1 MRRLLSFILFL
12 CVTIGVYAQTDY
24 GLTVGGTAV
33 NSSNRNDVMGDGTVS
48 YDPTTH
54 TLKLKDASIDGYATG
69 SAIKANSRI
78 VIDLDGNSTLYAP
91 TCMENSYSAASE
103 SDFGTTITSSSGNGT
118 LKMVGSYGIMTT
130 NGGGLYI
137 HDCTVNTDCISTSFF
152 GDTEGKNKTLKIE
165 RAKADLNGSS
175 NTPCIF
181 GYEKLVFD
189 GSKVIEPSGAY
200 YEYDGF
206 GAMYKSDGTFCV
218 NMKIGLDEATDY
230 GISGATLNDVAFS
243 VNSENYADVLGDGT
257 LSYNPEQNTLTMNGT
272 HLYGLIVF
280 DLCKPDLRINI
291 VGTQNSIEGY
301 CMINTSCTLVG
312 NNTKKAVT
320 SQLNV
325 NSIGLAS
332 SLTIQNLAV
341 EFIGSKLGFQSQS
354 GTASLTLRNATVN
367 ANGAEGVFKS
377 IPSLVLEDC
386 EILTPEGAYYDAE
399 KKYIVDESGNRVT
412 GVVTIGPKV
421 EPVVEYYIKI
431 GDMMITSENCADV
444 LGDGTLSYDPETN
457 VLLLNN
463 LQAAEKSL
471 YIGSSSYDHS
481 FETMKAMNNGLAG
494 IKVKVTGDNALESL
508 WFYGG
513 VDGTLCGDGTLVL
526 EEPNMTGSAISSLD
540 NLLIE
545 DCNLVLTAPDGNGI
559 YMWYGL
565 GWGCPGKLT
574 IRNAS
579 LRINA
584 RIECIGDF
592 SSLVLESCYVYS
604 PAGAH
609 YDKEKHAIVDKD
621 GKIVYVTGNL
631 IIRKGAPQFP
641 GSGTEDDPFILS
653 EGTNTFTTPVG
664 EAYYKY
670 TATEDCVM
678 QIEVKE
684 ESGVTGD
691 IYNEKDFCYRDESKL
706 ESREVLVRKG
716 VSKILWI
723 VSTDPDNEVSVKFRE
738 PGEGEIEYKAI
749 PLNEGDNPIPAIDA
763 NKKPVLWYKLLIPA
777 GTSAVCTFTD
787 EVNWYIDE
795 SRNYI
800 LCGVKDIDIRAMTI
814 SHVTFFTVYYMP
826 EGGNANV
833 KLEGPVTPEKGT
845 GTKDDPFV
853 LDGILPPPSPVPGTG
868 EGDPGKPGT
877 GPGGTGT
884 GSYTNP
890 PTIIA
895 PPAGT
900 SSCYTFTATDDCV
913 LGLAV
918 SVGNEFEGK
927 LIINGVDAG
936 NIDDRE
942 VLLRKGNVVML
953 DIVNA
958 GKDDL
963 VAVNL
968 REPGEGEIW
977 YKAILL
983 DEGTHTIPA
992 IISSKNV
999 ALWYKVVVPDMRN
1012 ISLTTSSI
1020 GDMAVFAEDNADS
1033 EVEGSM
1039 VTAGDEGL
1047 EYSHDNTT
1055 GSDEPLYFKVSDMAS
1070 GCTATVVFS
1079 EELGII
1085 EVTADG
1091 TVTAPAYNVSGQR
1104 VGNGYKGVTIMNGKK
1119 FVRR

>member
-24 GLTVGGTAV
+24 GLTVAGTEV
-33 NSSNRNDVMGDGTVS
+33 TSSNAGDILGDGKVS
-48 YDPTTH
+48 YDAVSK
-54 TLKLKDASIDGYATG
+54 TLHLKDADIQSYGTG
-69 SAIKANSRI
+69 IAAKDKIT
-78 VIDLDGNSTLYAP
+78 IDLTGNSTIDAT
-91 TCMENSYSAASE
+91 TCFASE
-103 SDFGTTITSSSGNGT
+103 YNAADNSDFGTTITSSSGGT
-118 LKMVGSYGIMTT
+118 LNLVGRDGILSFH
-130 NGGGLYI
+130 GGLLI
-137 HDCTVNTDCISTSFF
+137 TDCTLNAECSMSALN
-152 GDTEGKNKTLKIE
+152 GDLYGQNKTLKIVHSDINLKGT
-165 RAKADLNGSS
+165 ATD
-175 NTPCIF
+175 PCISN
-181 GYEKLVFD
+181 YETFILD
-189 GSKVIEPSGAY
+189 RCQIAEPSDAFFK
-200 YEYDGF
+200 YEWGY
-206 GAMYKSDGTFCV
+206 GAMYQGTTDNFCV
-218 NMKIGLDEATDY
+218 SLKIKADKGSDY
-230 GISGATLNDVAFS
+230 GISGATLNDVAFT

-367 ANGAEGVFKS
+367 ANAAEGVFKY

-421 EPVVEYYIKI
+421 EPVVGYGIWI
-431 GDMMITSENCADV
+431 GFSPYDRLEITSENCSDV
-444 LGDGTLSYDPETN
+444 LGDGTVSYDPATN
-457 VLLLNN
+457 VLSLNN
-463 LQAAEKSL
+463 LQAPDG
-471 YIGSSSYDHS
+471 YIELGELDYDMS
-481 FETMKAMNNGLAG
+481 IQTMEAMNKDLAG
-494 IKVKVTGDNALESL
+494 IKVKVIGDNALGSL
-508 WFYGG
+508 YFYGG
-513 VDGTLCGDGTLVL
+513 VNGTLCGDGNLL
-526 EEPNMTGSAISSLD
+526 LQKNMDGPTPALHSWD

-545 DCNLVLTAPDGNGI
+545 DCNLVARGGI
-559 YMWYGL
+559 GIEMWSYMGA
-565 GWGCPGKLT
+565 PGKLT
-574 IRNAS
+574 IRNATIKIESS
-579 LRINA
+579 LQR
-584 RIECIGDF
+584 ECIESLTD
-592 SSLVLESCYVYS
+592 LVLDGCYIYS
-604 PAGAH
+604 PVGAH
-609 YDKEKHAIVDKD
+609 YDKEKYAIVDKD
-621 GKIVYVTGNL
+621 GKDVKGNL

-691 IYNEKDFCYRDESKL
+691 IYYEKASAYTEKL
-706 ESREVLVRKG
+706 ESREKLVRKG
-716 VSKILWI
+716 VSIILRI
-723 VSTDPDNEVSVKFRE
+723 VSTDPDNEVTVKFRE
-738 PGEGEIEYKAI
+738 IREGETWEKAI
-749 PLNEGDNPIPAIDA
+749 LLNEGDNPIPAIDR
-763 NKKPVLWYKLLIPA
+763 KKVAMWYKLPVPA
-777 GTSAVCTFTD
+777 GTRSVCTFTD
-787 EVNWYIDE
+787 YVSMYRNEVSVE
-795 SRNYI
+795 SI
-800 LCGVKDIDIRAMTI
+800 MTRDYLFDMPAI
-814 SHVTFFTVYYMP
+814 TKPQVFFFSVSSMP

-927 LIINGVDAG
+927 LIINGYDAG

-953 DIVNA
+953 DIANA

-992 IISSKNV
+992 IIGSKNV

-1020 GDMAVFAEDNADS
+1020 GDMAVFAEDDADS

-1091 TVTAPAYNVSGQR
+1091 TVTAHAYNVSGQR

-1119 FVRR
+1119 FVRK

>member
-12 CVTIGVYAQTDY
+12 CAAIGVYAQTDY
-24 GLTVGGTAV
+24 GLTVAGTEV
-33 NSSNRNDVMGDGTVS
+33 TSSNAGDILGDGKVS
-48 YDPTTH
+48 YDAASK
-54 TLKLKDASIDGYATG
+54 TLHLKDAAIQSYGTG
-69 SAIKANSRI
+69 IAAKDKIT
-78 VIDLDGNSTLYAP
+78 IDLTGNSTIDAT
-91 TCMENSYSAASE
+91 TCFASE
-103 SDFGTTITSSSGNGT
+103 YNAADNSDFGTTITSSSGGT
-118 LKMVGSYGIMTT
+118 LNLVGRDGILSFH
-130 NGGGLYI
+130 GGLLI
-137 HDCTVNTDCISTSFF
+137 TDCTLNAECSMSALN
-152 GDTEGKNKTLKIE
+152 GDLYGQNKTLKIVHSDINLKGT
-165 RAKADLNGSS
+165 ATD
-175 NTPCIF
+175 PCISN
-181 GYEKLVFD
+181 YETFILD
-189 GSKVIEPSGAY
+189 RCQIAEPSDAFFK
-200 YEYDGF
+200 YEWGY
-206 GAMYKSDGTFCV
+206 GAMYQGTTDNFCV
-218 NMKIGLDEATDY
+218 SLKIKADKGSDY
-230 GISGATLNDVAFS
+230 GISGATLNDVAFT

-272 HLYGLIVF
+272 HLYGLIVL

-341 EFIGSKLGFQSQS
+341 EFIGSKQGFQSQS

-367 ANGAEGVFKS
+367 ANGAAGVFKS

-421 EPVVEYYIKI
+421 EPVVEYYIEI
-431 GDMMITSENCADV
+431 GDVMITSENCADV
-444 LGDGTLSYDPETN
+444 LGDGTLSYDPVEN
-457 VLLLNN
+457 VLYLNN
-463 LQAAEKSL
+463 LQTPDK
-471 YIGSSSYDHS
+471 YIRIGNRDVGEDFDFSIV
-481 FETMKAMNNGLAG
+481 KIKNQALNG
-494 IKVKVTGDNALESL
+494 IKIKVTGDNIIKYLDS
-508 WFYGG
+508 FYF
-513 VDGTLCGDGTLVL
+513 VDVTICGDGNLSVIDDRGGTDAIWVCESLVV
-526 EEPNMTGSAISSLD
+526 
-540 NLLIE
+540 E
-545 DCNLVLTAPDGNGI
+545 DCNVTVSNLNKEYDR
-559 YMWYGL
+559 GL
-565 GWGCPGKLT
+565 SIEDGKLT
-574 IRNAS
+574 IRNANVTIHS
-579 LRINA
+579 NWDCIVNRNG
-584 RIECIGDF
+584 IELDG
-592 SSLVLESCYVYS
+592 CYIYS
-604 PAGAH
+604 PTGARLND
-609 YDKEKHAIVDKD
+609 DKTCIFGKD
-621 GKIVYVTGNL
+621 GKIVKGNL

-653 EGTNTFTTPVG
+653 EGTTFTTPVG

-670 TATEDCVM
+670 KATEDCVM

-691 IYNEKDFCYRDESKL
+691 IYVQGFYKDREKL
-706 ESREVLVRKG
+706 ESREKYVAERLTM
-716 VSKILWI
+716 ILRI
-723 VSTDPDNEVSVKFRE
+723 VSTDPDNEVTVKFRE
-738 PGEGEIEYKAI
+738 IREGETWEKAI
-749 PLNEGDNPIPAIDA
+749 LLNEGDNPIPAIDR
-763 NKKPVLWYKLLIPA
+763 KKVPMWYKLPLSA
-777 GTSAVCTFTD
+777 GTAATVNFS
-787 EVNWYIDE
+787 EKVNWYRIYNYQIYFEKDDVSLCEIPAVLWSDE
-795 SRNYI
+795 HFFY
-800 LCGVKDIDIRAMTI
+800 
-814 SHVTFFTVYYMP
+814 VTSMP

-833 KLEGPVTPEKGT
+833 KIEGPVTPEKGT

-927 LIINGVDAG
+927 LTINGVDAG

-953 DIVNA
+953 DIANA

-1020 GDMAVFAEDNADS
+1020 GDMAVFAEDDADS

-1085 EVTADG
+1085 EVTTDG

-1104 VGNGYKGVTIMNGKK
+1104 IGNGYKGVTIMNGKK

>member
-12 CVTIGVYAQTDY
+12 CAAIGVYAQTDY
-24 GLTVGGTAV
+24 GLTVAGTEV
-33 NSSNRNDVMGDGTVS
+33 TSSNAGDILGDGKVS
-48 YDPTTH
+48 YDAVSK
-54 TLKLKDASIDGYATG
+54 TLHLKDAAIQSYGTG
-69 SAIKANSRI
+69 IAAKDKIT
-78 VIDLDGNSTLYAP
+78 IDLTGNSTIDAT
-91 TCMENSYSAASE
+91 TCFASE
-103 SDFGTTITSSSGNGT
+103 YNAADNSDFGTTITSSSGGT
-118 LKMVGSYGIMTT
+118 LNLVGRDGILSFH
-130 NGGGLYI
+130 GGLLI
-137 HDCTVNTDCISTSFF
+137 TDCTLNSECSMSALN
-152 GDTEGKNKTLKIE
+152 GDLYGQNKTLKIVHS
-165 RAKADLNGSS
+165 DLNLKG
-175 NTPCIF
+175 TATDPCISN
-181 GYEKLVFD
+181 YETFILD
-189 GSKVIEPSGAY
+189 RCQIAEPSDAFFK
-200 YEYDGF
+200 YEWGY
-206 GAMYKSDGTFCV
+206 GAMYQGTTDNFCV
-218 NMKIGLDEATDY
+218 SLKIKADKGSDY
-230 GISGATLNDVAFS
+230 GISGATLNDVAFT

-341 EFIGSKLGFQSQS
+341 EFIGSKQGFQSQS

-421 EPVVEYYIKI
+421 EPVVDYDIYFLVD
-431 GDMMITSENCADV
+431 GVRTYVTSENCNDV
-444 LGDGTLSYDPETN
+444 LGDGTLSYDPVAN

-463 LQAAEKSL
+463 LQAAEKPL
-471 YIGSSSYDHS
+471 YIGSPSYDNS

-494 IKVKVTGDNALESL
+494 IKVKVTGNNALESL

-513 VDGTLCGDGTLVL
+513 VDGTLCGDGTLA
-526 EEPNMTGSAISSLD
+526 GSIISSFD

-545 DCNLVLTAPDGNGI
+545 DCNLVLTAPVGNGI
-559 YMWYGL
+559 YMWYNW

-579 LRINA
+579 VKTNTSAACMDGLS
-584 RIECIGDF
+584 E
-592 SSLVLESCYVYS
+592 LVLDGCYIYS

-609 YDKEKHAIVDKD
+609 YDKEKQAIVDKD
-621 GKIVYVTGNL
+621 GKIVKGNL

-641 GSGTEDDPFILS
+641 DSGTEDDPFILS

-691 IYNEKDFCYRDESKL
+691 IYYEKASAYTEKL
-706 ESREVLVRKG
+706 ESREMLVRKG
-716 VSKILWI
+716 VSIILRI
-723 VSTDPDNEVSVKFRE
+723 VSTDPDNEVTVKFRE
-738 PGEGEIEYKAI
+738 PGDGEIWYKAI
-749 PLNEGDNPIPAIDA
+749 PLNEGDNPIPAIDSK
-763 NKKPVLWYKLLIPA
+763 KKPAMWYKLPVPA
-777 GTSAVCTFTD
+777 GTRSVCTFTD
-787 EVNWYIDE
+787 YVSMYRNEVSVE
-795 SRNYI
+795 S
-800 LCGVKDIDIRAMTI
+800 IRTRDYLFDMPAITKPQ
-814 SHVTFFTVYYMP
+814 VFFFSVSSMP

-927 LIINGVDAG
+927 LTINGYDAG

-992 IISSKNV
+992 IIGSKNV

-1020 GDMAVFAEDNADS
+1020 GDMAVFAEDDADS

-1070 GCTATVVFS
+1070 GCTATIVFC

-1085 EVTADG
+1085 EVTTDG

-1104 VGNGYKGVTIMNGKK
+1104 VGNGYKGVTIMNGRK

>member
-1 MRRLLSFILFL
+1 M
-12 CVTIGVYAQTDY
+12 
-24 GLTVGGTAV
+24 
-33 NSSNRNDVMGDGTVS
+33 
-48 YDPTTH
+48 
-54 TLKLKDASIDGYATG
+54 
-69 SAIKANSRI
+69 
-78 VIDLDGNSTLYAP
+78 LDG
-91 TCMENSYSAASE
+91 C
-103 SDFGTTITSSSGNGT
+103 
-118 LKMVGSYGIMTT
+118 
-130 NGGGLYI
+130 YI
-137 HDCTVNTDCISTSFF
+137 
-152 GDTEGKNKTLKIE
+152 
-165 RAKADLNGSS
+165 
-175 NTPCIF
+175 
-181 GYEKLVFD
+181 
-189 GSKVIEPSGAY
+189 
-200 YEYDGF
+200 
-206 GAMYKSDGTFCV
+206 
-218 NMKIGLDEATDY
+218 
-230 GISGATLNDVAFS
+230 
-243 VNSENYADVLGDGT
+243 
-257 LSYNPEQNTLTMNGT
+257 
-272 HLYGLIVF
+272 
-280 DLCKPDLRINI
+280 
-291 VGTQNSIEGY
+291 
-301 CMINTSCTLVG
+301 
-312 NNTKKAVT
+312 
-320 SQLNV
+320 
-325 NSIGLAS
+325 
-332 SLTIQNLAV
+332 
-341 EFIGSKLGFQSQS
+341 
-354 GTASLTLRNATVN
+354 
-367 ANGAEGVFKS
+367 
-377 IPSLVLEDC
+377 
-386 EILTPEGAYYDAE
+386 
-399 KKYIVDESGNRVT
+399 
-412 GVVTIGPKV
+412 
-421 EPVVEYYIKI
+421 
-431 GDMMITSENCADV
+431 
-444 LGDGTLSYDPETN
+444 
-457 VLLLNN
+457 
-463 LQAAEKSL
+463 
-471 YIGSSSYDHS
+471 
-481 FETMKAMNNGLAG
+481 
-494 IKVKVTGDNALESL
+494 
-508 WFYGG
+508 
-513 VDGTLCGDGTLVL
+513 
-526 EEPNMTGSAISSLD
+526 
-540 NLLIE
+540 
-545 DCNLVLTAPDGNGI
+545 
-559 YMWYGL
+559 
-565 GWGCPGKLT
+565 
-574 IRNAS
+574 
-579 LRINA
+579 
-584 RIECIGDF
+584 
-592 SSLVLESCYVYS
+592 YS
-604 PAGAH
+604 PVGAH
-609 YDKEKHAIVDKD
+609 YDKEKQTIVDKD
-621 GKIVYVTGNL
+621 GKIVKGNL

-641 GSGTEDDPFILS
+641 GSGTKDDPFILS
-653 EGTNTFTTPVG
+653 EGATFTTPVG

-678 QIEVKE
+678 QIEVKD
-684 ESGVTGD
+684 GVTGE
-691 IYNEKDFCYRDESKL
+691 IYNEIAYDYRRKL
-706 ESREVLVRKG
+706 ESHERIVYEG
-716 VSKILWI
+716 VSFILRI

-749 PLNEGDNPIPAIDA
+749 PLNEGDNPIPAIDW
-763 NKKPVLWYKLLIPA
+763 KKVPMWYKFPVPA
-777 GTSAVCTFTD
+777 GTSAVFTFTD
-787 EVNWYIDE
+787 D
-795 SRNYI
+795 
-800 LCGVKDIDIRAMTI
+800 VKCSINEYWHDTWIIVPDHDHFSYTARTKPYVI
-814 SHVTFFTVYYMP
+814 FFAVYSMP

-927 LIINGVDAG
+927 LTINGVDAG

-1020 GDMAVFAEDNADS
+1020 GDMAVFAEDDADS

-1104 VGNGYKGVTIMNGKK
+1104 VGNGYKGVTIMNGRK

>member
-12 CVTIGVYAQTDY
+12 CAAIGVYAQTDY
-24 GLTVGGTAV
+24 GLTVAGTEV
-33 NSSNRNDVMGDGTVS
+33 TSSNAGDILGDGKVS
-48 YDPTTH
+48 YDAASK
-54 TLKLKDASIDGYATG
+54 TLHLKDAAIQSYGTG
-69 SAIKANSRI
+69 IAAKDKIT
-78 VIDLDGNSTLYAP
+78 IDLTGNSTIDAT
-91 TCMENSYSAASE
+91 TCFASE
-103 SDFGTTITSSSGNGT
+103 YNAADNSDFGTTITSSSGGT
-118 LKMVGSYGIMTT
+118 LNLVGRDGILSFH
-130 NGGGLYI
+130 GGLLI
-137 HDCTVNTDCISTSFF
+137 TECTLNSECSMSALN
-152 GDTEGKNKTLKIE
+152 GDLYGQNKTLKIVHSDINLKGT
-165 RAKADLNGSS
+165 ATD
-175 NTPCIF
+175 PCISN
-181 GYEKLVFD
+181 YETFILD
-189 GSKVIEPSGAY
+189 RCQIAEPSDAFFK
-200 YEYDGF
+200 YEWGY
-206 GAMYKSDGTFCV
+206 GAMYQGTTDNFCV
-218 NMKIGLDEATDY
+218 SLKIKADKGSDY
-230 GISGATLNDVAFS
+230 GISGATLNDVAFT

-341 EFIGSKLGFQSQS
+341 EFIGSKQGFQSQS
-354 GTASLTLRNATVN
+354 GSASLTLRNATVN

-421 EPVVEYYIKI
+421 EPVVQYDIYFLVD
-431 GDMMITSENCADV
+431 GVRTYVTSENCNDV
-444 LGDGTLSYDPETN
+444 LGDGTLSYDPVAN

-463 LQAAEKSL
+463 LQAAEKPL
-471 YIGSSSYDHS
+471 YIGSPSYDNS

-494 IKVKVTGDNALESL
+494 IKVKVTGNNALESL

-513 VDGTLCGDGTLVL
+513 VDGTLCGDGTLA
-526 EEPNMTGSAISSLD
+526 GSIISSHD

-545 DCNLVLTAPDGNGI
+545 DCNLVLTAPVGNGI
-559 YMWYGL
+559 YMWYNW

-579 LRINA
+579 VKTNTSAACMDGLS
-584 RIECIGDF
+584 E
-592 SSLVLESCYVYS
+592 LVLDGCYIYS

-609 YDKEKHAIVDKD
+609 YDKEKHAILDKD
-621 GKIVYVTGNL
+621 GKEVTGNL

-641 GSGTEDDPFILS
+641 GSGTEDDPFILG

-670 TATEDCVM
+670 TATEECVM
-678 QIEVKE
+678 QIEVDE
-684 ESGVTGD
+684 QSGVTGD
-691 IYNEKDFCYRDESKL
+691 IYNERDPWYREKL
-706 ESREVLVRKG
+706 ESREMLLSEG
-716 VSKILWI
+716 VSKILRI
-723 VSTDPDNEVSVKFRE
+723 VSTDPDNEVTVKFRE
-738 PGEGEIEYKAI
+738 PGEGETWYKAI
-749 PLNEGDNPIPAIDA
+749 PLNEGDNPIPAIDWK
-763 NKKPVLWYKLLIPA
+763 KKPALWYKLLIPA

-787 EVNWYIDE
+787 EVDWYIDE

-800 LCGVKDIDIRAMTI
+800 FCGVKDVDIRATTI
-814 SHVTFFTVYYMP
+814 SHVTFFNVYSMP

-927 LIINGVDAG
+927 LTINGYDAG

-1020 GDMAVFAEDNADS
+1020 GDMAVFAEDDADS

-1085 EVTADG
+1085 EVTTDG
-1091 TVTAPAYNVSGQR
+1091 TVTAPAFNVSGQR

>member
-12 CVTIGVYAQTDY
+12 CAAIGVYAQTDY
-24 GLTVGGTAV
+24 GLTVAGTEV
-33 NSSNRNDVMGDGTVS
+33 TSSNAGDILGDGKVS
-48 YDPTTH
+48 YDAASK
-54 TLKLKDASIDGYATG
+54 TLHLKDAAIQSYGTG
-69 SAIKANSRI
+69 IAAKDKIT
-78 VIDLDGNSTLYAP
+78 IDLTGNSTIDAT
-91 TCMENSYSAASE
+91 TCFASE
-103 SDFGTTITSSSGNGT
+103 YNAADNSDFGTTITSSSGGT
-118 LKMVGSYGIMTT
+118 LNLVGRDGILSFH
-130 NGGGLYI
+130 GGLLI
-137 HDCTVNTDCISTSFF
+137 TDCTLNAECSMSALN
-152 GDTEGKNKTLKIE
+152 GDLYGQNKTLKIVHS
-165 RAKADLNGSS
+165 DLNLKG
-175 NTPCIF
+175 TATDPCISN
-181 GYEKLVFD
+181 YETFTLD
-189 GSKVIEPSGAY
+189 RCQIAEPSDAFFK
-200 YEYDGF
+200 YEWGY
-206 GAMYKSDGTFCV
+206 GAMYQGTTDNFCV
-218 NMKIGLDEATDY
+218 SLKIEADKGSDY
-230 GISGATLNDVAFS
+230 GISGSTLNDVAFT

-341 EFIGSKLGFQSQS
+341 EFIGSKQGFQSQS

-386 EILTPEGAYYDAE
+386 EILTPEGAYYDPA

-412 GVVTIGPKV
+412 GVVTIGHKA
-421 EPVVEYYIKI
+421 EPVVNYGINFIDLESWVETF
-431 GDMMITSENCADV
+431 ITSENCTDV
-444 LGDGTLSYDPETN
+444 LGDGTMSYDPATN
-457 VLLLNN
+457 VLSLNN
-463 LQAAEKSL
+463 LQTARKSL
-471 YIGSSSYDHS
+471 RIGHDDFH
-481 FETMKAMNNGLAG
+481 FENEVALNKGLAG
-494 IKVKVTGDNALESL
+494 IKVKVTGDNALEEL
-508 WFYGG
+508 VFNGG
-513 VDGTLCGDGTLVL
+513 VNGTLCGDGTLVL
-526 EEPNMTGSAISSLD
+526 DQSSWASCALHSYD

-545 DCNLVLTAPDGNGI
+545 DCNLVIKAAEGYGI
-559 YMWYGL
+559 TLWEDL
-565 GWGCPGKLT
+565 GCPGKLT

-579 LRINA
+579 VKINTSA
-584 RIECIGDF
+584 TCMHRLTE
-592 SSLVLESCYVYS
+592 LVLDGCYIYS
-604 PAGAH
+604 PVGAH
-609 YDKEKHAIVDKD
+609 YDKEEHAIVDKD
-621 GKIVYVTGNL
+621 GKIVKGNL

-641 GSGTEDDPFILS
+641 GSGTKDDPFILS
-653 EGTNTFTTPVG
+653 EGTTFTTPVG
-664 EAYYKY
+664 EAYYEY

-691 IYNEKDFCYRDESKL
+691 IYYERDSWYREEL
-706 ESREVLVRKG
+706 ESREMLVHKG
-716 VSKILWI
+716 FNRILRI

-749 PLNEGDNPIPAIDA
+749 PLNEGDNPIPAIDW
-763 NKKPVLWYKLLIPA
+763 KKVPMWYKLLIPA

-787 EVNWYIDE
+787 EVDWFLDE
-795 SRNYI
+795 SMTYAFFG
-800 LCGVKDIDIRAMTI
+800 LKDLDIRATTK
-814 SHVTFFTVYYMP
+814 SRVTFFSVSSMP

-833 KLEGPVTPEKGT
+833 KLVGPVTPEKGT

-927 LIINGVDAG
+927 LTINGYDAG

-953 DIVNA
+953 DIANA

-1020 GDMAVFAEDNADS
+1020 GDMAVFAEDDADS

-1104 VGNGYKGVTIMNGKK
+1104 VGNGYKGVTIVNGKK

>member
-24 GLTVGGTAV
+24 GLTVAGTEV
-33 NSSNRNDVMGDGTVS
+33 TSSNAGDILGDGKVS
-48 YDPTTH
+48 YDAASK
-54 TLKLKDASIDGYATG
+54 TLHLKDAAIQSYGTG
-69 SAIKANSRI
+69 IAAKDKIT
-78 VIDLDGNSTLYAP
+78 IDLTGNSTIDAT
-91 TCMENSYSAASE
+91 TCFASE
-103 SDFGTTITSSSGNGT
+103 YNAADNSDFGTTITSSSGGT
-118 LKMVGSYGIMTT
+118 LNLVGRDGILSFH
-130 NGGGLYI
+130 GGLLI
-137 HDCTVNTDCISTSFF
+137 TDCTLNSECSMSALN
-152 GDTEGKNKTLKIE
+152 GDLYGQNKTLKIVHSDINLKGT
-165 RAKADLNGSS
+165 ATD
-175 NTPCIF
+175 PCISN
-181 GYEKLVFD
+181 YETFILD
-189 GSKVIEPSGAY
+189 RCQIAEPSDAFFK
-200 YEYDGF
+200 YEWGY
-206 GAMYKSDGTFCV
+206 GAMYQGTTDNFCV
-218 NMKIGLDEATDY
+218 SLKIKADKGSDY
-230 GISGATLNDVAFS
+230 GISGATLNDVAFT

-272 HLYGLIVF
+272 HLYGLIVL

-421 EPVVEYYIKI
+421 EPVVNYGINFVDLESWVETF
-431 GDMMITSENCADV
+431 ITSENCTDV
-444 LGDGTLSYDPETN
+444 LGDGTMSYDPATN
-457 VLLLNN
+457 VLSLNN
-463 LQAAEKSL
+463 LQTAGKSL
-471 YIGSSSYDHS
+471 RIGHYDFHL
-481 FETMKAMNNGLAG
+481 ENMVALNKGMAG
-494 IKVKVTGDNALESL
+494 IKVKVTGDNALQEL
-508 WFYGG
+508 VFYGG
-513 VDGTLCGDGTLVL
+513 VNGTLCGDGNLVL
-526 EEPNMTGSAISSLD
+526 DQSSWASCALYSYD

-545 DCNLVLTAPDGNGI
+545 DCNLVIKAAEGYGI
-559 YMWYGL
+559 TLWEDL
-565 GWGCPGKLT
+565 GCPGKLT

-579 LRINA
+579 VKINTSA
-584 RIECIGDF
+584 TCMHRLTE
-592 SSLVLESCYVYS
+592 LVLDGCYIYS
-604 PAGAH
+604 PVGAH
-609 YDKEKHAIVDKD
+609 YDKEKHAIVGKD
-621 GKIVYVTGNL
+621 GNPVKGNL

-641 GSGTEDDPFILS
+641 GSGTKDDPFILS
-653 EGTNTFTTPVG
+653 EGTTFTTPVG
-664 EAYYKY
+664 ETYYKY

-691 IYNEKDFCYRDESKL
+691 IYVEWYSKDREKL
-706 ESREVLVRKG
+706 ESREKLVWEG
-716 VSKILWI
+716 LPMILRI
-723 VSTDPDNEVSVKFRE
+723 VSTDPDNEVTVKFRE
-738 PGEGEIEYKAI
+738 PREGETRDKAI
-749 PLNEGDNPIPAIDA
+749 LLNEGDNPIPAIDR
-763 NKKPVLWYKLLIPA
+763 KKVPMWYKLPLSA
-777 GTSAVCTFTD
+777 GTAATVNFS
-787 EVNWYIDE
+787 EKVNWYRIYNNILLFEEDDVSLCEIPAVLWSDE
-795 SRNYI
+795 
-800 LCGVKDIDIRAMTI
+800 
-814 SHVTFFTVYYMP
+814 HFFGVYYMP

-833 KLEGPVTPEKGT
+833 KLVGPVTPEKGT

-927 LIINGVDAG
+927 LTINGVDAG

-953 DIVNA
+953 DIANA

-1020 GDMAVFAEDNADS
+1020 GDMAVFAEDDADS

-1104 VGNGYKGVTIMNGKK
+1104 VGNGYKGVTIMNGRK

>member
-12 CVTIGVYAQTDY
+12 CAAIGVYAQTDY
-24 GLTVGGTAV
+24 GLTVAGTEV
-33 NSSNRNDVMGDGTVS
+33 TSSNAGDILGDGKVS
-48 YDPTTH
+48 YDAVSK
-54 TLKLKDASIDGYATG
+54 TLHLKDAAIQSYGTG
-69 SAIKANSRI
+69 IAAKDKIT
-78 VIDLDGNSTLYAP
+78 IDLTGNSTIDAT
-91 TCMENSYSAASE
+91 TCFTTEYNAADN
-103 SDFGTTITSSSGNGT
+103 SDFGTTITSSSGGT
-118 LKMVGSYGIMTT
+118 LNLVGRDGILSFH
-130 NGGGLYI
+130 GGLLI
-137 HDCTVNTDCISTSFF
+137 TECTLNAECSMSALN
-152 GDTEGKNKTLKIE
+152 GDMYGENKTLKIVHSDINLKGT
-165 RAKADLNGSS
+165 ATD
-175 NTPCIF
+175 PCISN
-181 GYEKLVFD
+181 YETFILD
-189 GSKVIEPSGAY
+189 RCQIAEPSDAFFK
-200 YEYDGF
+200 YEWGY
-206 GAMYKSDGTFCV
+206 GAMYQGTTDNFCV
-218 NMKIGLDEATDY
+218 SLKIKADKGSDY
-230 GISGATLNDVAFS
+230 GISGSTLNDVAFT

-341 EFIGSKLGFQSQS
+341 EFIGSKQGFQSQS

-412 GVVTIGPKV
+412 GVVTIGPKA
-421 EPVVEYYIKI
+421 EPVVQYDIYFSVD
-431 GDMMITSENCADV
+431 GVRTYVTSENCADV
-444 LGDGTLSYDPETN
+444 LGDGTLSYDPVAN

-463 LQAAEKSL
+463 LQAAEKPL
-471 YIGSSSYDHS
+471 YIGSPSYDNS

-494 IKVKVTGDNALESL
+494 IKVKVTGNNALESL

-513 VDGTLCGDGTLVL
+513 VDGTLCGDGTLA
-526 EEPNMTGSAISSLD
+526 GSIISSHD

-545 DCNLVLTAPDGNGI
+545 DCNLVLTAPVGNGI
-559 YMWYGL
+559 YMWYNW

-579 LRINA
+579 VKTNTSAACMDGLS
-584 RIECIGDF
+584 D
-592 SSLVLESCYVYS
+592 LVLDGCYIYS

-621 GKIVYVTGNL
+621 GKIVKGNL

-653 EGTNTFTTPVG
+653 EGATFTTPVG
-664 EAYYKY
+664 ETYYKY
-670 TATEDCVM
+670 KATEDCVM

-691 IYNEKDFCYRDESKL
+691 IYVQGFEKDREKL
-706 ESREVLVRKG
+706 ESREKLVWERLTM
-716 VSKILWI
+716 ILRI
-723 VSTDPDNEVSVKFRE
+723 VSTDPDNEVTVKFRE
-738 PGEGEIEYKAI
+738 IREGETWDKAI
-749 PLNEGDNPIPAIDA
+749 LLNEGDNPIPAIDR
-763 NKKPVLWYKLLIPA
+763 KKLAMWYKLPLSA
-777 GTSAVCTFTD
+777 GTAATVNFS
-787 EVNWYIDE
+787 EKVNWYRIYDYIIYFEEDDVSLCEIPAVLWSDE
-795 SRNYI
+795 YYFQ
-800 LCGVKDIDIRAMTI
+800 V
-814 SHVTFFTVYYMP
+814 HYMP

-927 LIINGVDAG
+927 LTINGYDAG

-953 DIVNA
+953 DIANA

-1020 GDMAVFAEDNADS
+1020 GDMAVFAEDDADS

-1104 VGNGYKGVTIMNGKK
+1104 VGNGYKGVTIMNGRK